1 MDLVSVVIPYF
12 KKREYIKRCI
22 YSVLGQNYQKFEI
35 IIVYDGKD
43 FSDLTYIGAIA
54 KKDKRINLI
63 KNYKLLGAGESRN
76 KGIRIAKGKFIALL
90 DADDYW
96 DKNKLKF
103 QIKFMK
109 DHNYQASHT
118 SYQIIDKENKK
129 ISIRSARN
137 FYEVEDLLY
146 SCDIGLSTIILKK
159 SIFSKSI
166 KFPNTKTKEDFILW
180 LKLLKKKIPIIG
192 LDKKL
197 TYWRKLDNSLSSST
211 IQKICDGFKVYY
223 IYMNYSFFKSIRS
236 LFYLSI
242 NFLKKN

>member
-12 KKREYIKRCI
+12 KKKEYIDRCI
-22 YSVLGQNYQKFEI
+22 QSILRQNYKKFEI
-35 IIVYDGKD
+35 IIIYDGED
-43 FSDLTYIGAIA
+43 LTDLTYLMNIA
-54 KKDKRINLI
+54 KKDKRIHII
-63 KNYKLLGAGESRN
+63 KNYKLLGAGISRN
-76 KGIRIAKGKFIALL
+76 KGINISKGKFIALL

-96 DKNKLKF
+96 HKNKLKF

-109 DHNYQASHT
+109 DHNYLASHT
-118 SYQIIDKENKK
+118 SYKIIDKKNKK
-129 ISIRSARN
+129 ISIRSAKS
-137 FYEVEDLLY
+137 FYEVEDLIY
-146 SCDIGLSTIILKK
+146 SCDIGLSTVVLKK
-159 SIFSKSI
+159 NIFSKKI

-180 LKLLKKKIPIIG
+180 LKLLKKNIPIMG

-211 IQKICDGFKVYY
+211 IQKLYDGFKVYY
-223 IYMNYSFFKSIRS
+223 IYMNYSLFKSIFN